1 MGRQDDSKT
10 KTISFSGNLNQVFSA
25 QKFIPIS
32 VGLGKFL
39 NTLNYNTSWSE
50 TQSEG
55 TNLQQNFK
63 KESFTFGLTKRMY
76 F

>member
-1 MGRQDDSKT
+1 V
-10 KTISFSGNLNQVFSA
+10 NQVVSA
-25 QKFIPIS
+25 QKLIPIHNKIKS
-32 VGLGKFL
+32 FL

-55 TNLQQNFK
+55 TLLQHNYK
-63 KESFTFGLTKRMY
+63 KESFTFGLTKRVN